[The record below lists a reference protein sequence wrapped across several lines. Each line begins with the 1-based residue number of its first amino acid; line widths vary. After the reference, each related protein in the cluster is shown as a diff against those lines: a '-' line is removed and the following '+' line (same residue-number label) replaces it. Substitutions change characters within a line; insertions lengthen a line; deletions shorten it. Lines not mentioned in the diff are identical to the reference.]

1 MKKVIPLLILL
12 VALGYSIFQLYEKK
26 EEEKKVSNNNDAYIA
41 SIQKLGVQVGQ
52 QAPDIQ
58 LMTLDEKKVN
68 LSAFKGKKVILNF
81 WATWCPPCQDEIP
94 ALEKFHQEHKDIEM
108 IGVAD
113 YIGEKKDLNFIK
125 NFVNKNSMNYRILID
140 ENGDNFRKYGVLS
153 IPTTYFI
160 NPNGEVVFKQ
170 IGPLTEKQL
179 NAFLK

>member
-1 MKKVIPLLILL
+1 MKKVIPLLILF

-68 LSAFKGKKVILNF
+68 LSTFKGKKVILNF

-94 ALEKFHQEHKDIEM
+94 ALEKFHQKHKDIEM

>member
-68 LSAFKGKKVILNF
+68 LSSFKGKKVILNF

-94 ALEKFHQEHKDIEM
+94 VLEKFHKEHKDIEM

-140 ENGDNFRKYGVLS
+140 ENGDDFRKYGVIS

>member
-68 LSAFKGKKVILNF
+68 LSSFKGKKVILNF

-94 ALEKFHQEHKDIEM
+94 ALEKFHQEHKGIEM

-140 ENGDNFRKYGVLS
+140 ENGDNFRKYGVIS

>member
-1 MKKVIPLLILL
+1 MRKVIPLLVLL
-12 VALGYSIFQLYEKK
+12 VALGYSFFQLYEKK
-26 EEEKKVSNNNDAYIA
+26 EAESKVTSNNDAYIA

-68 LSAFKGKKVILNF
+68 LSSFKGKKVILNF

-94 ALEKFHQEHKDIEM
+94 ALEKFHQAHKDIEM

-125 NFVNKNSMNYRILID
+125 NFVSKNSMNYNILID
-140 ENGDNFRKYGVLS
+140 ENGDNFRKYGVIS

-160 NPNGEVVFKQ
+160 NANGEIVFKQ
-170 IGPLTEKQL
+170 IGPVTEKQL
-179 NAFLK
+179 NTFLK